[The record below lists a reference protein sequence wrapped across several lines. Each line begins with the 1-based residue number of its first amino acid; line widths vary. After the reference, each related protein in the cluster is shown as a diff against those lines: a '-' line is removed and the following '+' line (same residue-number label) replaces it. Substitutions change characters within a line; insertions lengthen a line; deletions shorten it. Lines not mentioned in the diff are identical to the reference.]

1 MTGRGSFDILACQTR
16 DSSDNTGDP
25 RVTDCHLFLAISLS
39 LFDFG
44 HCDPAQVLRSTP
56 LSPISNSN
64 TGNRKAEPIRNP
76 TP

>member
-1 MTGRGSFDILACQTR
+1 MTGRGSFDILACQTC

-44 HCDPAQVLRSTP
+44 HYDPAQVLSTLP
-56 LSPISNSN
+56 FDASFSYFKFKYGKSQGVP
-64 TGNRKAEPIRNP
+64 
-76 TP
+76 